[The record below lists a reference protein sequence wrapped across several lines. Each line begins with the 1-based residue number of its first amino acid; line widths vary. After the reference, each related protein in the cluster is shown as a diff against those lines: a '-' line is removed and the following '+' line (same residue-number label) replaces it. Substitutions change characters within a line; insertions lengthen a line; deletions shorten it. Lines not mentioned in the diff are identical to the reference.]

1 MERVLAKTRKKREGE
16 EDGWRERKGERI
28 VLEMEKFEA
37 RGWRRRSLE
46 KQIEKK
52 KEKKK
57 KEKLVI

>member
-1 MERVLAKTRKKREGE
+1 MERVLAKTRKKEGRGR
-16 EDGWRERKGERI
+16 GWVERERERI
-28 VLEMEKFEA
+28 VLEMERFEA

-52 KEKKK
+52 KT

>member
-37 RGWRRRSLE
+37 RGWRRRSKL
-46 KQIEKK
+46 KRR
-52 KEKKK
+52 KKK
-57 KEKLVI
+57 KKKKNW